1 MPATKLVSKGLTR
14 GIQPN
19 VFVVR
24 GNTALA
30 FDAIEEAAAAGNPEA
45 AMARLKEL
53 RSEMA
58 ATMATGGVVATETV
72 THTTAVAVGSQTTL
86 TMAELRQEARVRGYE
101 GENCQE
107 CGNFTL
113 VRNGTC
119 LKCDTCGGTSGCS

>member
-1 MPATKLVSKGLTR
+1 
-14 GIQPN
+14 
-19 VFVVR
+19 
-24 GNTALA
+24 
-30 FDAIEEAAAAGNPEA
+30 
-45 AMARLKEL
+45 
-53 RSEMA
+53 
-58 ATMATGGVVATETV
+58 MATGGVVATETV